1 LATRIRWAIPDAGA
15 SAALDKSAR
24 LRNPASKEATLRP
37 TPAGQQIRHM
47 LGDFINVALVLLTPV
62 RDRVKPPE
70 LSAALR
76 NK

>member
-1 LATRIRWAIPDAGA
+1 
-15 SAALDKSAR
+15 
-24 LRNPASKEATLRP
+24 
-37 TPAGQQIRHM
+37 M